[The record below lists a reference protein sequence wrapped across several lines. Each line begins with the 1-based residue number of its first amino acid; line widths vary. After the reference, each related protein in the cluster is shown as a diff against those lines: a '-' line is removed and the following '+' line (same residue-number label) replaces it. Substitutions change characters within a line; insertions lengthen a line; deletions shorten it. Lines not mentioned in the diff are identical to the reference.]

1 MKDKFELVEEAQNA
15 VSEQNNDYYV
25 TKVQEMPSGEL
36 FIELPQKLIDQLD
49 WKVGDEVEWGE
60 TRLAFILTLSNQ
72 SKKFRDAIDER

>member
-1 MKDKFELVEEAQNA
+1 MTQDDT
-15 VSEQNNDYYV
+15 SEQNNDHYV